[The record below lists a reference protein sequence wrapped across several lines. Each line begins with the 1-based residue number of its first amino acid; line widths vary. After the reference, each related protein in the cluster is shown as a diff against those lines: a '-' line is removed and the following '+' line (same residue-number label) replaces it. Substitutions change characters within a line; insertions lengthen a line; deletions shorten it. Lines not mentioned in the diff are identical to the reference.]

1 MRAFVIK
8 FFVLLFLFSYNLG
21 LGQEKT
27 VSDSV
32 NILIKKAYNLKNQSY
47 DSDSFRAIDEAKELA
62 ERTND
67 QLGLA
72 ICYNLYASLYLTY
85 DENLNKVPS
94 LLQIASDML
103 LEIRDKKNL
112 VVNDRLW
119 AEYYLKIGDF
129 EQADNY
135 IEDAASLITQ
145 NEDLAEYSSAIK
157 LTSGH
162 YYLVRK
168 EYDEAIQTLK
178 NAIPINDAYEAD
190 FLTACALADMANA
203 YYELNKTEE
212 AEKNVKEALTMASRD
227 ADFPFI
233 KIESYKLLSKIAKKQ
248 NNLVDANYFLE
259 KQFSLKDSILTIE
272 KALAVGRA
280 SNRSALDLADTEN
293 KSLKEEIEKNKE
305 TATRQNMTIILS
317 SALLIIISLL
327 TISLYR
333 NNVIKIKT
341 NKLLLKKNSELVL
354 AKDEAEAAL
363 KAKANFLSTVSH
375 ELRTPLYAVT
385 GLTRLLM
392 EEDPKEHQKEYL
404 KSLKFSGDYLLAL
417 INDILQLN
425 KMEAQK
431 LTVYNED
438 INLREV
444 VKEVSDSMAQT
455 STQNNN
461 SIRINVDDAIPEY
474 VVGDKIK
481 LSQVLINLVGNA
493 LKFIKDGEVQVNLKF
508 LEEGKR
514 SQTIYFEVKD
524 DGIGISEEKQKTIFE
539 SFSQGSKQINRKY
552 GGTGLGLSIVK
563 SLLELVNSSIN
574 LESELGKG
582 STFSFSI
589 KFKKSKKK
597 SKETPKIDF
606 DSVTDPSAVDNENY
620 QGMHI
625 LLVEDNK
632 INQVITK
639 KMITKKGMTCDIA
652 NNGFEAV
659 DLIKSNHYELVL
671 MDIHMP
677 GMGGVEATTKVR
689 EFNKELPI
697 IALTAVAIDENM
709 EEFMEVGFSDVIS
722 KPFKPEDF
730 YRSVNTFLI
739 KDVS

>member
-8 FFVLLFLFSYNLG
+8 FFILLSLLSYNLG
-21 LGQEKT
+21 LSQENS
-27 VSDSV
+27 VADSIDV
-32 NILIKKAYNLKNQSY
+32 LIQNAYKLKNQSY
-47 DSDSFRAIDEAKELA
+47 DGKAFRAIDQAKELA
-62 ERTND
+62 EQAND
-67 QLGLA
+67 EKKLA

-85 DENLNKVPS
+85 DENLNKVPD
-94 LLQIASDML
+94 LLRIASEL
-103 LEIRDKKNL
+103 LITAKDKGNL
-112 VVNDRLW
+112 AVNDRLW
-119 AEYYLKIGDF
+119 AEYYIKIG
-129 EQADNY
+129 EYEKADTY
-135 IEDAASLITQ
+135 IEDGAFIATNDSISNYLGG
-145 NEDLAEYSSAIK
+145 IK
-157 LTSGH
+157 LARGE
-162 YYLVRK
+162 YYLTRG
-168 EYDEAIQTLK
+168 EYDEAIETIK
-178 NAIPINDAYEAD
+178 NAMPIEDPYEAE
-190 FLTACALADMANA
+190 FLNASALVKLAAA
-203 YYELNKTEE
+203 YNQLKKTQE
-212 AEKNVKEALTMASRD
+212 AEKSAKDALIMASRD
-227 ADFPFI
+227 ADFPLI
-233 KIESYKLLSKIAKKQ
+233 KIQANGLLGEIAKTQ
-248 NNLVDANYFLE
+248 NNLVDAIFFLE
-259 KQFSLKDSILTIE
+259 KHYSLKDSILNIE
-272 KALAVGRA
+272 KAQAVNRA
-280 SNRSALDLADTEN
+280 ADRSALDIADTQ
-293 KSLKEEIEKNKE
+293 LQEKQEQLEQSKQ
-305 TATRQNMTIILS
+305 TQDRQNMTIILS

-438 INLREV
+438 ISLHEV

-461 SIRINVDDAIPEY
+461 KITVNIDDAVPEY

-481 LSQVLINLVGNA
+481 LSQILINLVGNA
-493 LKFIKDGEVQVNLKF
+493 LKFTKDGEVQVNLKY

-514 SQTIYFEVKD
+514 SHTIYFEVRD
-524 DGIGISEEKQKTIFE
+524 NGIGISDEKQKTIFE

-563 SLLELVNSSIN
+563 SLLELVNSNIN

-582 STFSFSI
+582 SVFSFSI
-589 KFKKSKKK
+589 KFKKSKKR
-597 SKETPKIDF
+597 SVVRPKIDF
-606 DSVTDPSAVDNENY
+606 DEAINPASIDNESY
-620 QGMHI
+620 EGMHI

-652 NNGFEAV
+652 NNGFEAIE
-659 DLIKSNHYELVL
+659 LIKANHYELVL

>member
-8 FFVLLFLFSYNLG
+8 FLIVLSLLSYNLG
-21 LGQEKT
+21 LSQEIA
-27 VSDSV
+27 VADS
-32 NILIKKAYNLKNQSY
+32 IDALIQNAYELKNQSY
-47 DSDSFRAIDEAKELA
+47 DSKAFRAIDQAKEQA
-62 ERTND
+62 ERAND
-67 QLGLA
+67 ELRLA
-72 ICYNLYASLYLTY
+72 VCYNLYASLYLTY
-85 DENLNKVPS
+85 GENLNKVPD
-94 LLQIASDML
+94 LLQVASDL
-103 LEIRDKKNL
+103 LLKVRDKGNL
-112 VVNDRLW
+112 VINDRLW
-119 AEYYLKIGDF
+119 AEYNIKIGNF
-129 EQADNY
+129 EEADTFIETAARLVSNNDSLSNY
-135 IEDAASLITQ
+135 IGG
-145 NEDLAEYSSAIK
+145 IK
-157 LTSGH
+157 LIRGQ
-162 YYLVRK
+162 YYLAKK
-168 EYDEAIQTLK
+168 EYNEAIETLK
-178 NAIPINDAYEAD
+178 NTTPIFDPYESG
-190 FLTACALADMANA
+190 FLNALAHVDMAEA
-203 YYELNKTEE
+203 YKELQKTKE
-212 AEKNVKEALTMASRD
+212 AEEHAKKALQMASRD
-227 ADFPFI
+227 ADFPLI
-233 KIESYKLLSKIAKKQ
+233 KIKAYLLQSQIAKTQ
-248 NNLVDANYFLE
+248 NNLVDANFFLE
-259 KQFSLKDSILTIE
+259 KHYFLKDSILTIE
-272 KALAVGRA
+272 KAQAVNRA
-280 SNRSALDLADTEN
+280 ANRSALDIADTQLKQKNEQLE
-293 KSLKEEIEKNKE
+293 KSKE
-305 TATRQNMTIILS
+305 TQDRQNMTIILS

-431 LTVYNED
+431 LTVYQED
-438 INLREV
+438 ISLREV

-455 STQNNN
+455 STQNRNK
-461 SIRINVDDAIPEY
+461 ITINFDDAIPEF

-493 LKFIKDGEVQVNLKF
+493 LKFTKDGEVQVNLKY

-514 SQTIYFEVKD
+514 SHTIYFEVRD

-563 SLLELVNSSIN
+563 SLLELVNSNIN

-582 STFSFSI
+582 SAFSFSI
-589 KFKKSKKK
+589 KFKKSKKQTTTI
-597 SKETPKIDF
+597 TPKIAF
-606 DSVTDPSAVDNENY
+606 KPSIDPTSIDNESY

-652 NNGFEAV
+652 NNGFQAI
-659 DLIKSNHYELVL
+659 DLIKANHYELVL

-677 GMGGVEATTKVR
+677 GMGGIEATTKVR

-709 EEFMEVGFSDVIS
+709 EEFMDVGFSDVIS

-730 YRSVNTFLI
+730 YRSVNTFLL
-739 KDVS
+739 

>member
-1 MRAFVIK
+1 MS
-8 FFVLLFLFSYNLG
+8 LLSYSLG
-21 LGQEKT
+21 LSQEVT
-27 VSDSV
+27 VADSIDV
-32 NILIKKAYNLKNQSY
+32 LIQNAYELKNQSY
-47 DSDSFRAIDEAKELA
+47 DSKAFRAIDQAKEQA
-62 ERTND
+62 ERAND
-67 QLGLA
+67 ELRLA

-85 DENLNKVPS
+85 DENLNKVPD
-94 LLQIASDML
+94 LLQVASDL
-103 LEIRDKKNL
+103 LFKVKDKGNL
-112 VVNDRLW
+112 IINDRLW
-119 AEYYLKIGDF
+119 AEYYLKLGKY
-129 EQADNY
+129 EQADTY
-135 IEDAASLITQ
+135 IEDAATHIANDSLT
-145 NEDLAEYSSAIK
+145 DFLGGVKLAR
-157 LTSGH
+157 GQ
-162 YYLVRK
+162 YYLEK
-168 EYDEAIQTLK
+168 QEYDETIETLK
-178 NAIPINDAYEAD
+178 NALPIIDPYEGG
-190 FLTACALADMANA
+190 FLNALAHVSMASAYNA
-203 YYELNKTEE
+203 LKKTGE
-212 AEKNVKEALTMASRD
+212 AEQHAKKALQMASRD
-227 ADFPFI
+227 ADYPLI
-233 KIESYKLLSKIAKKQ
+233 KIEANKLLGDIAKTQ
-248 NNLVDANYFLE
+248 NNLVDAVFFLE
-259 KQFSLKDSILTIE
+259 KHYSLKDSILTIE
-272 KALAVGRA
+272 KAQAVNRA
-280 SNRSALDLADTEN
+280 ANRSALDLADTQLKQKDEELE
-293 KSLKEEIEKNKE
+293 KSKE
-305 TATRQNMTIILS
+305 TTDRQNMTIILS

-431 LTVYNED
+431 LTVYQED
-438 INLREV
+438 ISLREV

-455 STQNNN
+455 STQNRNK
-461 SIRINVDDAIPEY
+461 ITINIDDAVPEF

-493 LKFIKDGEVQVNLKF
+493 LKFTKDGEVQVNLKY

-514 SQTIYFEVKD
+514 SHTIYFEVRD

-563 SLLELVNSSIN
+563 SLLELVNSNIN

-582 STFSFSI
+582 SAFSFSI
-589 KFKKSKKK
+589 KFKKSKKQTVTA
-597 SKETPKIDF
+597 TPKIEF
-606 DSVTDPSAVDNENY
+606 KPSINPASIDNESY

-652 NNGFEAV
+652 NNGFEAI
-659 DLIKSNHYELVL
+659 DLIKANHYELVL

-709 EEFMEVGFSDVIS
+709 EEFMDVGFSDVIS